1 MSPNNYCQ
9 TNTGGYDACRVS
21 EAILADT
28 TTTPLLALPSV
39 TSPLNSASAVSFYSH
54 SFQQQQQQ
62 RDYNNNNMNS
72 QSLVS
77 IIDNVLCLVSAD
89 DFGDFEDDVDKQVDS
104 TSKSSSSTTSGSFSR
119 Q

>member
-1 MSPNNYCQ
+1 MSPNNHCQ
-9 TNTGGYDACRVS
+9 SNTGGYDACRVS
-21 EAILADT
+21 EDA

-62 RDYNNNNMNS
+62 QDYNNNMNS

-119 Q
+119 R